1 MKKRKI
7 LIAILAILIILLIA
21 IILIRPNFKNKND
34 KNENTSRNFILNENV
49 AYKVNTN
56 GENTLIYIGVNENGK
71 ENYLGVSLKIDKNSS
86 KEDQVKELISG
97 ISKHTGYKININSIV
112 IEDNKI
118 KIDFN
123 KNAAPFENEESFE
136 ETDDIR
142 YTITSKSLV
151 PKTIFDSINK
161 TLKSYFGKDTEVY
174 FSVDSENINIE
185 DERFPVNIDKLTPYK

>member
-71 ENYLGVSLKIDKNSS
+71 ENYLGVSLKIDKNSF
-86 KEDQVKELISG
+86 
-97 ISKHTGYKININSIV
+97 
-112 IEDNKI
+112 
-118 KIDFN
+118 DF
-123 KNAAPFENEESFE
+123 
-136 ETDDIR
+136 
-142 YTITSKSLV
+142 
-151 PKTIFDSINK
+151 
-161 TLKSYFGKDTEVY
+161 
-174 FSVDSENINIE
+174 
-185 DERFPVNIDKLTPYK
+185 